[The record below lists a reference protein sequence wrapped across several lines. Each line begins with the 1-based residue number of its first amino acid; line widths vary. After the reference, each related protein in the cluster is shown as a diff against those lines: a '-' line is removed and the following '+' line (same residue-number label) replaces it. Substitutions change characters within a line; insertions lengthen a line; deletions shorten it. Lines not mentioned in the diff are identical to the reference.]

1 MHFSEAIQHG
11 RRPLEKYGLIT
22 AGVGLV
28 LAVLSRAPGLEGFGA
43 FMLLGGLIAAG
54 VGSAGAWI
62 ARRKS
67 VM

>member
-1 MHFSEAIQHG
+1 MHFSEAIQQA

-22 AGVGLV
+22 AGAGLV
-28 LAVLSRAPGLEGFGA
+28 LAVLSRTSGLEGLGV

-62 ARRKS
+62 DRQKS